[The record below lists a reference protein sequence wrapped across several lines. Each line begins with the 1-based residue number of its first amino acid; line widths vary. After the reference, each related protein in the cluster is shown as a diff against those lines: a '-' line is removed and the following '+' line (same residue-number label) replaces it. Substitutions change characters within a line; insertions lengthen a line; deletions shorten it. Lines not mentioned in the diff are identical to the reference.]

1 MRVVPDHR
9 EHLSHALTENVVK
22 VHDAQPCVGD
32 DMLLLLATT
41 EEHRYGV
48 AGHVLLL
55 GLGTGGIALGAVAAV
70 VLSEYLQTLV
80 CADNLYHLTDGNW
93 LRVLV
98 GEAIK

>member
-1 MRVVPDHR
+1 
-9 EHLSHALTENVVK
+9 
-22 VHDAQPCVGD
+22 
-32 DMLLLLATT
+32 MLLLLATA
-41 EEHRYGV
+41 EEHRYRV